1 MFLYIFTMEE
11 IWKDI
16 EGYEGLYQVSNN
28 GFIRSLDKFDSIG
41 RRIKGKHIKTQE
53 SRFGYYRVSLCREGK
68 VTTHSVHRL
77 VAQTFIPNTD
87 NKPEIDHINTNR
99 TDNRVENLRWV
110 TRKENNENPLTKI
123 HKKRGNEH
131 PKPFKGKVGILHP
144 TSKSVL
150 QYTKDGIFV
159 KRWESIS
166 LANKHYNTTHISD
179 CCLGKRKNCVGFVWV
194 FEKQKAA

>member
-1 MFLYIFTMEE
+1 MENTVE

-16 EGYEGLYQVSNN
+16 EGYKGLYQVSNN

-41 RRIKGKHIKTQE
+41 RRIKGKHIKPQE

-77 VAQTFIPNTD
+77 VAQAFIPNTD
-87 NKPEIDHINTNR
+87 NKPEIDHINTIK

-110 TRKENNENPLTKI
+110 TKKENNENPLTNM
-123 HKKRGNEH
+123 HRKRGNEH

-144 TSKSVL
+144 KSKSVL

-166 LANKHYNTTHISD
+166 LANKHYNTAHISD
-179 CCLGKRKNCVGFVWV
+179 CCLGKRKSCGGFVWV

>member
-1 MFLYIFTMEE
+1 MEE

-16 EGYEGLYQVSNN
+16 EGYEGLYQVSSN
-28 GFIRSLDKFDSIG
+28 GVIRSLDKIDSVG
-41 RRIKGKHIKTQE
+41 RRIKGKHIKPQE
-53 SRFGYYRVSLCREGK
+53 NRFGYHRVSLCKEGK

-77 VAQTFIPNTD
+77 VAQAFIPNTE
-87 NKPEIDHINTNR
+87 NKPCVDHINTVR
-99 TDNRVENLRWV
+99 TDCRVENLKWV
-110 TRKENNENPLTKI
+110 TIKENNENPLTQQ
-123 HKKRGNEH
+123 HRKRGNEH

-150 QYTKDGIFV
+150 QYTKDGVFV

-166 LANKHYNTTHISD
+166 LANKHYNTNHISD
-179 CCLGKRKNCVGFVWV
+179 CCLGKRKNCVGFIWV